1 MSNFDI
7 NVVVNGSRCKKYTHE
22 GKTFIE
28 SKLGTEYSIE
38 IKNNSHGKYLT
49 ICSVDGLNIIDGLS
63 ASPDSSGYV
72 VEGYSSNK
80 YHGFRISDE
89 EIAKFIFS
97 KKDKSYAASKEN
109 GSEQN
114 VGVIGVKLFDEKP
127 KYTAIRQYLTKT
139 TFTNQFQDNYVGDS
153 PSAMYMYGVGNVGIG
168 TPFPNDTI
176 TTCTTS
182 CNTRSAKSDFSP
194 TLDVF
199 DMGTTWGSAKQSK
212 VVEVEFEKNVQVFSQ
227 DIYYASRE
235 SLIAM
240 GVPLENQTQINFPAS
255 FPNKY
260 ATPPK
265 GWRK

>member
-1 MSNFDI
+1 MFHYDI
-7 NVVVNGSRCKKYTHE
+7 NIVVNGSRCKKYTHK

-28 SKLGTEYSIE
+28 SKVGTEYSIE
-38 IKNNSHGKYLT
+38 IKNNSHVRHLA

-72 VEGYSSNK
+72 IEGYSSNK

-97 KKDKSYAASKEN
+97 KKEKSYATSKGD

-139 TFTNQFQDNYVGDS
+139 TFTTQFPDNYIGDS
-153 PSAMYMYGVGNVGIG
+153 PSTMYMRNVGNVGIG
-168 TPFPNDTI
+168 TPFPNDII

-182 CNTRSAKSDFSP
+182 CNTRSAKSDVFP
-194 TLDVF
+194 VLDVF
-199 DMGTTWGSAKQSK
+199 DMGTSWGSAKQSK

-235 SLIAM
+235 SLIAL
-240 GVPLENQTQINFPAS
+240 GVPIDNKTQINFPSS